1 MAHLGSLNIT
11 EKMKQ
16 LLKVIERVHGNHI
29 GIPKQYK
36 MFHKKKKTC
45 FPKNKKACRDRWQTQ
60 MTLRKSFI

>member
-29 GIPKQYK
+29 GISKQYK
-36 MFHKKKKTC
+36 MFHKKKKHVSQRI
-45 FPKNKKACRDRWQTQ
+45 KKLAGTADKQ

>member
-36 MFHKKKKTC
+36 MFHKKKHVSQRI
-45 FPKNKKACRDRWQTQ
+45 KKLAGTAD
-60 MTLRKSFI
+60 KHK